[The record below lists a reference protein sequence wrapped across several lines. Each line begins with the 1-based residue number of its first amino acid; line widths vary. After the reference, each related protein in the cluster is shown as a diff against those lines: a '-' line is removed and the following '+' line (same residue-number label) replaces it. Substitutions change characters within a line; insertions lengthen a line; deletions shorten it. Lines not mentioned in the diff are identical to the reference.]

1 MIEESWRIAIYFV
14 FAAVW
19 AASLA
24 VRFVPSLHKRF
35 PDLQKPA
42 QYVGW
47 VSIAAIFLVVLTAPR
62 PG

>member
-1 MIEESWRIAIYFV
+1 MFEETWRPIVYFAL
-14 FAAVW
+14 FAVW
-19 AASLA
+19 ATSLA
-24 VRFVPSLHKRF
+24 VRFVPSLYKRF

-47 VSIAAIFLVVLTAPR
+47 ASIVAIFLVVLTAPN